1 MQSAAEVIRELE
13 AYYDIETLDLQIDYL
28 QALTEARPGNARA
41 RRDLEQLIEAKR
53 IVGLLIKHDAAAMLG
68 ASSPHAGDPEP
79 EGSNYQHDYEA
90 YKQRRLMIPQRGNNQ
105 QKPRRERRGSP
116 LKAATNTQPA
126 TNTLR
131 ARKSQPARN
140 TPPPNT
146 EATPA
151 VAHHASAAAPAHEPQ
166 VAAQGPRPPAC
177 QPGLLFIAGV
187 LTHGVAAVSTS
198 PRLRRARPAALR
210 TRGPRS
216 LLLAGPGGAC
226 LRAAA

>member
-90 YKQRRLMIPQRGNNQ
+90 YKQRRLMIAPRVSKQ
-105 QKPRRERRGSP
+105 QKPRPEGRGSP
-116 LKAATNTQPA
+116 PKAATNTQPA

-131 ARKSQPARN
+131 ARKTQPARN
-140 TPPPNT
+140 TQPATNT
-146 EATPA
+146 QPANVDAAHA
-151 VAHHASAAAPAHEPQ
+151 VAHQVSAVDPEHELQ
-166 VAAQGPRPPAC
+166 VAAQGPRPPASR
-177 QPGLLFIAGV
+177 PGLLF
-187 LTHGVAAVSTS
+187 
-198 PRLRRARPAALR
+198 
-210 TRGPRS
+210 
-216 LLLAGPGGAC
+216 LAGPGGAC
-226 LRAAA
+226 LRRSSASRWPAAFAGRIAA